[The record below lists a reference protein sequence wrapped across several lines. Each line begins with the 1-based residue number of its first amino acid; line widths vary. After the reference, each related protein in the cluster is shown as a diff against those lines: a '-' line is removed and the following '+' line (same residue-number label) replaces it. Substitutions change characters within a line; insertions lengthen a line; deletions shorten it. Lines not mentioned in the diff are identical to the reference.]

1 MYAMNNREKC
11 NLCGLAVFF
20 ALLAVAARGANV
32 SSLEADGFLDNGEIP
47 SLRVVSD
54 EGIEIPFSGEWMGGR
69 CELFVDGVSVGTS
82 YSAQSLHTISGDG
95 DALKTYRLTLESEL
109 GSITKFVTFVPSP
122 DFCSAMHALESD
134 VAAIDARPAGTVRR
148 LKVGKTMPLAWSSL
162 WSETADMVKVEV
174 RKGHAAD
181 GESLGTLVDAGAPAE
196 GTFMFSLGI
205 AGLAPGPYTL
215 THFDGVETL
224 FAYVNITGTGLLMI
238 VR

>member
-1 MYAMNNREKC
+1 MKKRGKC
-11 NLCGLAVFF
+11 SLHGLAAGF
-20 ALLAVAARGANV
+20 ALVAAAAGGANV
-32 SSLEADGFLDNGEIP
+32 SSLETGGFLDNGEIP

-54 EGIEIPFSGEWMGGR
+54 EGIEIPFSGEWTGGR
-69 CELFVDGVSVGTS
+69 CELFVDGVSVGVS
-82 YSAQSLHTISGDG
+82 DSGLSLHAVGVG
-95 DALKTYRLTLESEL
+95 LEAFKTYRLTLVSDR
-109 GSITKFVTFVPSP
+109 GTVTRFVTFVPSFG
-122 DFCSAMHALESD
+122 FCSAMHALESD

-196 GTFMFSLGI
+196 GNFMLSPGI

-215 THFDGVETL
+215 THFDGSENL
-224 FAYVNITGTGLLMI
+224 FAYIKVTGTGLLMV